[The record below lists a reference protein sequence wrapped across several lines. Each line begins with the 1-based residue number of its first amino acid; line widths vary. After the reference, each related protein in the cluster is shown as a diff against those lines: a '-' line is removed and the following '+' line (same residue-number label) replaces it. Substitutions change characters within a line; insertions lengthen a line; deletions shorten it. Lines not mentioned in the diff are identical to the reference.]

1 MGVIAIKPFTVD
13 RVFSRSNYIFFLQVL
28 FLNEKEISIF
38 AAFVIDFRHVLDG
51 LKNLEIHYGGTKD
64 YILTSG
70 CDHLVSNRLS

>member
-13 RVFSRSNYIFFLQVL
+13 RVFSRSKCIFLQVL

-51 LKNLEIHYGGTKD
+51 LKNLEIHYGETKG
-64 YILTSG
+64 LQ
-70 CDHLVSNRLS
+70 SNLRLRPSRK